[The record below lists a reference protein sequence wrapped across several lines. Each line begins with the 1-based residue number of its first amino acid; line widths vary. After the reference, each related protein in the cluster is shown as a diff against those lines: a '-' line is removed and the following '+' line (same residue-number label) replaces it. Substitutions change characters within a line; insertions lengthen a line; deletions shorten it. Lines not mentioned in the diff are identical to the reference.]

1 MVVSS
6 CFFIPEKKEQQSKHP
21 RKAYGKILYQTPS
34 VVLGECHIA
43 GVDFVIDCSLSI
55 KRIILEYVIDF
66 GVGPAAELRAHDIE
80 EILSSCRKKNQT

>member
-1 MVVSS
+1 LFSGNV
-6 CFFIPEKKEQQSKHP
+6 
-21 RKAYGKILYQTPS
+21 
-34 VVLGECHIA
+34 CHIA